1 MSYKLPSDEEV
12 ADAVRMALSRRGVVN
27 SQRRLTQLVL
37 KELKAMDPD
46 FSVTEERVRRIAI
59 DRGIA
64 KVNIIAR
71 DSEKRTASNECPV
84 CGEKMKRIRNLTVY
98 GGSVNLGYRCSRCGY
113 WTGLTN
119 RRPTR
124 YIFSQK

>member
-12 ADAVRMALSRRGVVN
+12 ADAVRMAISRRGVVN
-27 SQRRLTQLVL
+27 SQRRLAELVL
-37 KELKAMDPD
+37 KELKSTDPD

-59 DRGIA
+59 DRGIV

-71 DSEKRTASNECPV
+71 DSEKKTASNECPV
-84 CGEKMKRIRNLTVY
+84 CGVKMKRIRNLTVY
-98 GGSVNLGYRCSRCGY
+98 GGSINLGYRCSRCGY

-119 RRPTR
+119 RRPIR
-124 YIFSQK
+124 YIFSKK

>member
-12 ADAVRMALSRRGVVN
+12 ADAVRMALSRRRVVN
-27 SQRRLTQLVL
+27 SQRRLAVLVL
-37 KELKAMDPD
+37 KELKSMDPD
-46 FSVTEERVRRIAI
+46 FLVTEERVRKIAI
-59 DRGIA
+59 NRGIA

-71 DSEKRTASNECPV
+71 DSDKKTASNKCPV
-84 CGEKMKRIRNLTVY
+84 CGIKMKRIRNLTVY
-98 GGSVNLGYRCSRCGY
+98 GGSINLGYRCSRCGY

-124 YIFSQK
+124 YIFSKK